1 MAQQTKPVNFLLQDA
16 KPGQT
21 QIFHVLN
28 TTTGA
33 RTPLPAGVTTMKTI
47 VTKDLNI
54 GGMAN
59 HGQDAVGITSDSVGI
74 VGAVGT
80 TNTASVVGSQSFTM
94 PMVRKLSPGQKI
106 IPIAKHKLFL
116 PTSAANKNVN
126 GKVVIAPKLYKVIS
140 TTSPHSVSR
149 NLTFSP
155 PAAAAAA
162 NNSTG
167 ASVTANSVAF
177 AKTLGIATG
186 SNAIPSTSVMTKP
199 PSLALPATN
208 TAAGNTVR
216 FNANSSKAPS
226 HAVNSSP
233 HNTHSEIVPI
243 GNKDIA
249 NGGAVTKSYSESGNN
264 DCSSFAQ
271 VSGASTLPTAK
282 TLQSNHSNKEHSQQ
296 QQQLH
301 SYSKKTPSSQIHTP
315 ASRRQKTDKAGRGLR
330 HFSMKVC
337 EKVKA
342 KGTTTYNEVANE
354 LVAEETQNHHPGVD
368 PATYDQ
374 KNIRRRVYDA
384 LNVLMAMKIISKE
397 KKEIRWH
404 GLPTSNTL
412 HECEELEKENEKAR
426 RRIEVKQ
433 QQLLDLVQ
441 QHVAL
446 KSLIARNK
454 SNEERGLVPNPS
466 SAVQLPFIIV
476 NTDRKNNINCNISN
490 DKSEYS
496 FKFDDSFEIHD
507 DVQILK
513 RIGLSLGL
521 EKGQYSEAELKKI
534 KSMVP
539 KSVEKYIDAYGLGF
553 EHDDMDD
560 WEMSSLYNGQDNDD
574 SLSTQD
580 MLGFNDT
587 TNDML
592 DDDMKFE
599 DDEDD

>member
-1 MAQQTKPVNFLLQDA
+1 M
-16 KPGQT
+16 
-21 QIFHVLN
+21 N

-33 RTPLPAGVTTMKTI
+33 RTQLPAGVTTMKT
-47 VTKDLNI
+47 VVAKDI
-54 GGMAN
+54 KISGMAN
-59 HGQDAVGITSDSVGI
+59 HGQDTVGITSEKIGNSG
-74 VGAVGT
+74 GA
-80 TNTASVVGSQSFTM
+80 NTANSSAVVGGQSFTM
-94 PMVRKLSPGQKI
+94 PVVRKLSPGQKI
-106 IPIAKHKLFL
+106 IPLPKHKLIL
-116 PTSAANKNVN
+116 PTSASNKNVN
-126 GKVVIAPKLYKVIS
+126 GKVVFSPKLYKVIS
-140 TTSPHSVSR
+140 TTSSHSVSR

-155 PAAAAAA
+155 PATNSTVTAVSA
-162 NNSTG
+162 NN
-167 ASVTANSVAF
+167 VAF
-177 AKTLGIATG
+177 AKTLGIATT
-186 SNAIPSTSVMTKP
+186 NAIPSTSVMTKP
-199 PSLALPATN
+199 SSLTLPTSSVASNTGRYNVSNKTPSAMN
-208 TAAGNTVR
+208 
-216 FNANSSKAPS
+216 NSS
-226 HAVNSSP
+226 
-233 HNTHSEIVPI
+233 NTINEIVSI
-243 GNKDIA
+243 GNKGVSI
-249 NGGAVTKSYSESGNN
+249 GTVSKSYNESGS
-264 DCSSFAQ
+264 DCSSFPQA
-271 VSGASTLPTAK
+271 SGASTVPVVVK
-282 TLQSNHSNKEHSQQ
+282 TLQSNHSNKEQS

-426 RRIEVKQ
+426 RRIEIKQ
-433 QQLLDLVQ
+433 QQLIDLVQ

-476 NTDRKNNINCNISN
+476 NTDRKNYINCNISN

-496 FKFDDSFEIHD
+496 FKFEDSFEIHD

-521 EKGQYSEAELKKI
+521 EKGQYSEADLKKI

-539 KSVEKYIDAYGLGF
+539 KSVEKYIDAYGLGI
-553 EHDDMDD
+553 EQDDMDD
-560 WEMSSLYNGQDNDD
+560 WEMNSLYNGQDNDD

>member
-1 MAQQTKPVNFLLQDA
+1 MAQPTKPVNFVLQDP
-16 KPGQT
+16 KPGQP
-21 QIFHVLN
+21 QIFHVVN
-28 TTTGA
+28 TATGV
-33 RTPLPAGVTTMKTI
+33 RTALPAGVSTMKTI
-47 VTKDLNI
+47 VTKDLAMS
-54 GGMAN
+54 GLTN
-59 HGQDAVGITSDSVGI
+59 HGQDAMSMGTDNVGI
-74 VGAVGT
+74 VSTPGT
-80 TNTASVVGSQSFTM
+80 TTATAVIGGQSFTM
-94 PMVRKLSPGQKI
+94 PVVRKLSPGQKL
-106 IPIAKHKLFL
+106 IPVAKHKLIL
-116 PTSAANKNVN
+116 PTSAVNKNVN
-126 GKVVIAPKLYKVIS
+126 AKVVITPKLYKVIS
-140 TTSPHSVSR
+140 ATNQHSVSR

-155 PAAAAAA
+155 PT
-162 NNSTG
+162 NNGSLQGTVTTVPVVSEQNLQNFTKSLNTG
-167 ASVTANSVAF
+167 APV
-177 AKTLGIATG
+177 
-186 SNAIPSTSVMTKP
+186 AIPSTSAMSKP
-199 PSLALPATN
+199 SVTVPTN
-208 TAAGNTVR
+208 TASSAAR
-216 FNANSSKAPS
+216 FNIASKTPSAMHSTAGEIVSSGSKIVINNGPSANSNVDSVNDSATYSSVTYGTSK
-226 HAVNSSP
+226 SS
-233 HNTHSEIVPI
+233 
-243 GNKDIA
+243 G
-249 NGGAVTKSYSESGNN
+249 TKAAQTNQNN
-264 DCSSFAQ
+264 NAQ
-271 VSGASTLPTAK
+271 S
-282 TLQSNHSNKEHSQQ
+282 LQ
-296 QQQLH
+296 H
-301 SYSKKTPSSQIHTP
+301 SYSKKTSRNQIHTP
-315 ASRRQKTDKAGRGLR
+315 ASRRQAADKTGRGLR

-368 PATYDQ
+368 PGTYDQ

-412 HECEELEKENEKAR
+412 QECEELEKENEKAR
-426 RRIEVKQ
+426 RRIEMKQ
-433 QQLLDLVQ
+433 QQLFDLVQ

-446 KSLIARNK
+446 KSLISRNK
-454 SNEERGLVPNPS
+454 ANEERGLVPNPS

-476 NTDRKNNINCNISN
+476 NTDRKTNINCNISN

-496 FKFDDSFEIHD
+496 FKFEDSFEIHD

-521 EKGQYSEAELKKI
+521 EKGQCSEADLKKI

-539 KSVEKYIDAYGLGF
+539 KSIEKYIDAYGLGL
-553 EHDDMDD
+553 EHDEGDD

-592 DDDMKFE
+592 DDDMKFD

>member
-1 MAQQTKPVNFLLQDA
+1 MAQQTKPVNYVLQDP
-16 KPGQT
+16 KPG
-21 QIFHVLN
+21 QIFHVVN
-28 TTTGA
+28 SAPGVVRTTLPTG
-33 RTPLPAGVTTMKTI
+33 VSTMKTI
-47 VTKDLNI
+47 VAKDLAI

-59 HGQDAVGITSDSVGI
+59 HAQDAGGIASDSVGI
-74 VGAVGT
+74 VGTSATTTTTAVIG
-80 TNTASVVGSQSFTM
+80 GQSFTM
-94 PMVRKLSPGQKI
+94 PVVRKLSPGQKL
-106 IPIAKHKLFL
+106 IPVSSKHKLIL
-116 PTSAANKNVN
+116 PTSAVNKNVN
-126 GKVVIAPKLYKVIS
+126 AKLVITPKLYKVIS
-140 TTSPHSVSR
+140 TSNQHSVSR

-155 PAAAAAA
+155 PI
-162 NNSTG
+162 NNGPLQGTVTTVPVSGEQKLQNFAKSLNTG
-167 ASVTANSVAF
+167 AP
-177 AKTLGIATG
+177 I
-186 SNAIPSTSVMTKP
+186 AIPSTSAMSKP
-199 PSLALPATN
+199 SATIPTN
-208 TAAGNTVR
+208 TAGSTAR
-216 FNANSSKAPS
+216 FNIASKAPS
-226 HAVNSSP
+226 VMNSSL
-233 HNTHSEIVPI
+233 NTIGEIVSSGSKI
-243 GNKDIA
+243 IHNSNGTTGNSNVDSV
-249 NGGAVTKSYSESGNN
+249 NDSPTYPVTY
-264 DCSSFAQ
+264 
-271 VSGASTLPTAK
+271 GASKPAGTKAAQTNHNSNA
-282 TLQSNHSNKEHSQQ
+282 QSQ
-296 QQQLH
+296 H
-301 SYSKKTPSSQIHTP
+301 SYSKKTSRNQMHTP
-315 ASRRQKTDKAGRGLR
+315 ASRRQAADKTGRGLR

-368 PATYDQ
+368 PGTYDQ

-412 HECEELEKENEKAR
+412 QECEELEKENEKAR
-426 RRIEVKQ
+426 RRIELKQ

-446 KSLIARNK
+446 KSLISRNK
-454 SNEERGLVPNPS
+454 ANEERGLVPNPS

-476 NTDRKNNINCNISN
+476 NTDRKTNINCSISN

-496 FKFDDSFEIHD
+496 FKFEDSFDIHD

-521 EKGQYSEAELKKI
+521 EKGQCSEADLKKI

-539 KSVEKYIDAYGLGF
+539 KSVEKYIDAYGLGL
-553 EHDDMDD
+553 EHDEGDD

-592 DDDMKFE
+592 DDDMKFD

>member
-1 MAQQTKPVNFLLQDA
+1 MAQQTKPVNFVLQDP
-16 KPGQT
+16 KPGQP
-21 QIFHVLN
+21 QIFHVVN
-28 TTTGA
+28 TATGV
-33 RTPLPAGVTTMKTI
+33 RTALPAGVSTMKTI
-47 VTKDLNI
+47 VTKDLAI
-54 GGMAN
+54 SGLATHGPDSVGMATDN
-59 HGQDAVGITSDSVGI
+59 VGI
-74 VGAVGT
+74 VGAPGT
-80 TNTASVVGSQSFTM
+80 TTTTAVIGGQSFTM
-94 PMVRKLSPGQKI
+94 PVVRKLSPGQKL
-106 IPIAKHKLFL
+106 IPVTKHKLIL
-116 PTSAANKNVN
+116 PTSAVNKNVN
-126 GKVVIAPKLYKVIS
+126 AKVVITPKLYKVIS
-140 TTSPHSVSR
+140 TSNQHSVSR

-155 PAAAAAA
+155 PSNGSLQGTVTTVPVNGEQNMQTLAKSV
-162 NNSTG
+162 NTG
-167 ASVTANSVAF
+167 TP
-177 AKTLGIATG
+177 I
-186 SNAIPSTSVMTKP
+186 AIPSTSAMSKP
-199 PSLALPATN
+199 SATIPTN
-208 TAAGNTVR
+208 TGSSAR
-216 FNANSSKAPS
+216 FNIASKAPS
-226 HAVNSSP
+226 VMNSSQS
-233 HNTHSEIVPI
+233 TIGEIVSG
-243 GNKDIA
+243 GNSKIIIN
-249 NGGAVTKSYSESGNN
+249 NGGTTGSCNADGVSDSPTYPPVNYASSKATGTKA
-264 DCSSFAQ
+264 AQ
-271 VSGASTLPTAK
+271 TN
-282 TLQSNHSNKEHSQQ
+282 QNSNAQSQQ
-296 QQQLH
+296 LQH
-301 SYSKKTPSSQIHTP
+301 SYSKKPSRSQIHTP
-315 ASRRQKTDKAGRGLR
+315 ASRRQAADKTGRGLR

-368 PATYDQ
+368 PGTYDQ

-412 HECEELEKENEKAR
+412 QECEELEKENEKAR
-426 RRIEVKQ
+426 RRIELKQ

-446 KSLIARNK
+446 KSLISRNK
-454 SNEERGLVPNPS
+454 ANEERGLVPNPS

-476 NTDRKNNINCNISN
+476 NTDRKTNINCNISN

-496 FKFDDSFEIHD
+496 FKFEDSFEIHD

-521 EKGQYSEAELKKI
+521 EKGQCSEADLKKI

-539 KSVEKYIDAYGLGF
+539 KSVEKYIDAYGLGL
-553 EHDDMDD
+553 EHDEGDD
-560 WEMSSLYNGQDNDD
+560 WEMSSLYNGPDNDD

-592 DDDMKFE
+592 DDDMKFD

>member
-1 MAQQTKPVNFLLQDA
+1 MMAQQTKPVNFLLQDP
-16 KPGQT
+16 KQGQT

-33 RTPLPAGVTTMKTI
+33 RTPLPAGMTTMKTI
-47 VTKDLNI
+47 VTKDINI
-54 GGMAN
+54 TGMAN
-59 HGQDAVGITSDSVGI
+59 NGQDVVGITSENVGI
-74 VGAVGT
+74 VGTVSTA
-80 TNTASVVGSQSFTM
+80 NTPTVVGAQSFTM
-94 PMVRKLSPGQKI
+94 PVVRKLSPGQKI

-116 PTSAANKNVN
+116 PTSASNKNVN
-126 GKVVIAPKLYKVIS
+126 GKVVISPKLYKVIS

-149 NLTFSP
+149 NLTFSS
-155 PAAAAAA
+155 PASNSGVTAVSA
-162 NNSTG
+162 NN
-167 ASVTANSVAF
+167 VTF
-177 AKTLGIATG
+177 AKTLGVATT
-186 SNAIPSTSVMTKP
+186 NAIPSTSVMTKP
-199 PSLALPATN
+199 SLNNGRYNSKTPSVMN
-208 TAAGNTVR
+208 
-216 FNANSSKAPS
+216 NSS
-226 HAVNSSP
+226 
-233 HNTHSEIVPI
+233 NTISEIVSVE
-243 GNKDIA
+243 NKGIS
-249 NGGAVTKSYSESGNN
+249 NGTVTKSYNASGS
-264 DCSSFAQ
+264 DGTSFPQQ
-271 VSGASTLPTAK
+271 VSCTSAVPVVVK
-282 TLQSNHSNKEHSQQ
+282 TLQSNHNNKEHS

-301 SYSKKTPSSQIHTP
+301 SYSKKTSSTQIHTP

-426 RRIEVKQ
+426 RRIELKQ

-496 FKFDDSFEIHD
+496 FKFEDSFEIHD

-521 EKGQYSEAELKKI
+521 EKGQYSEADLKKI

-553 EHDDMDD
+553 EHDEMDD
-560 WEMSSLYNGQDNDD
+560 WEMSSLYNGPDNDD

>member
-1 MAQQTKPVNFLLQDA
+1 MMAQQTKPVNFLLQDP

-47 VTKDLNI
+47 VTKDINI
-54 GGMAN
+54 AGMAN
-59 HGQDAVGITSDSVGI
+59 HGPDAVGITSENVGI

-80 TNTASVVGSQSFTM
+80 ANTATVVGGQSFTM
-94 PMVRKLSPGQKI
+94 PVVRKLSPGQKI

-116 PTSAANKNVN
+116 PTSASNKNVN
-126 GKVVIAPKLYKVIS
+126 GKVVISPKLYKVIS
-140 TTSPHSVSR
+140 TTSSHSVSR

-155 PAAAAAA
+155 PA
-162 NNSTG
+162 NNSTIT
-167 ASVTANSVAF
+167 AVSANNVTF
-177 AKTLGIATG
+177 AKTLGIATT
-186 SNAIPSTSVMTKP
+186 NAIPSTSVMTKP
-199 PSLALPATN
+199 PSLTLPISATSNSGRYN
-208 TAAGNTVR
+208 TSSKTPSVMN
-216 FNANSSKAPS
+216 NSS
-226 HAVNSSP
+226 
-233 HNTHSEIVPI
+233 NTINEIVSM
-243 GNKDIA
+243 GNKGIN
-249 NGGAVTKSYSESGNN
+249 NGTITKSYNESGN
-264 DCSSFAQ
+264 DCSTFPQ
-271 VSGASTLPTAK
+271 VSCTSTLPVVVK
-282 TLQSNHSNKEHSQQ
+282 TLQSNHNNKEHS

-368 PATYDQ
+368 PASYDQ

-426 RRIEVKQ
+426 RRIELKQ

-496 FKFDDSFEIHD
+496 FKFEDSFEIHD

-521 EKGQYSEAELKKI
+521 EKGQYSEADLKKI

-560 WEMSSLYNGQDNDD
+560 WEMSSLYNGPDNDD

>member
-1 MAQQTKPVNFLLQDA
+1 MMAQQTKPVNFLLQDP

-28 TTTGA
+28 TSTGA

-47 VTKDLNI
+47 VAKDINI
-54 GGMAN
+54 TGMAN
-59 HGQDAVGITSDSVGI
+59 NVQDVVGITSENVGI
-74 VGAVGT
+74 VGTASTV
-80 TNTASVVGSQSFTM
+80 NTATVVGAQSFTM
-94 PMVRKLSPGQKI
+94 PVVRKLSPGQKI

-116 PTSAANKNVN
+116 PTSASNKNVN
-126 GKVVIAPKLYKVIS
+126 GKVVISPKLYKVIS
-140 TTSPHSVSR
+140 TTSSHSVSR
-149 NLTFSP
+149 NLTFSS
-155 PAAAAAA
+155 PASNSAVTAVSA
-162 NNSTG
+162 NN
-167 ASVTANSVAF
+167 VTF
-177 AKTLGIATG
+177 AKTLGIATT
-186 SNAIPSTSVMTKP
+186 NAIPSTSVMTKP
-199 PSLALPATN
+199 PTLNNGRYSSKTSSVIN
-208 TAAGNTVR
+208 
-216 FNANSSKAPS
+216 NSS
-226 HAVNSSP
+226 
-233 HNTHSEIVPI
+233 NTISEIISV
-243 GNKDIA
+243 GNKGIS
-249 NGGAVTKSYSESGNN
+249 NGTVTKSYNESGS
-264 DCSSFAQ
+264 DGASFPQQ
-271 VSGASTLPTAK
+271 VSCASGMPVVVN
-282 TLQSNHSNKEHSQQ
+282 TLQSNHNNKEHS

-301 SYSKKTPSSQIHTP
+301 SYSKKTSPSQIHTP

-412 HECEELEKENEKAR
+412 HECEELEKENEEVR
-426 RRIEVKQ
+426 RRIELKQ

-496 FKFDDSFEIHD
+496 FKFEDSFEIHD

-521 EKGQYSEAELKKI
+521 EKGQYSEADLKKI

-560 WEMSSLYNGQDNDD
+560 WEMSSLYNGADNDD

>member
-1 MAQQTKPVNFLLQDA
+1 MAQQTKPVNFLLQDT

-28 TTTGA
+28 TTTGT

-54 GGMAN
+54 SGIAN
-59 HGQDAVGITSDSVGI
+59 HGQDAVGITPESVGI
-74 VGAVGT
+74 IGSVGT
-80 TNTASVVGSQSFTM
+80 TNTATVVGGQSFTM

-116 PTSAANKNVN
+116 PTSASNKNVN
-126 GKVVIAPKLYKVIS
+126 GKVVIGPKLYKVVS

-155 PAAAAAA
+155 PTG
-162 NNSTG
+162 NNSSGTTV
-167 ASVTANSVAF
+167 AANSVAF
-177 AKTLGIATG
+177 AKTLGIAG
-186 SNAIPSTSVMTKP
+186 SNNAIPSTSVMTKP
-199 PSLALPATN
+199 PSLALPTSN
-208 TAAGNTVR
+208 TAGNTVR
-216 FNANSSKAPS
+216 FNANSKTPS
-226 HAVNSSP
+226 SSAVNNSS
-233 HNTHSEIVPI
+233 NTNSSEIVSI
-243 GNKDIA
+243 GSKNIA
-249 NGGAVTKSYSESGNN
+249 NGAVTKTYSESSN
-264 DCSSFAQ
+264 DCATFVQ
-271 VSGASTLPTAK
+271 VSGASTLPAASVK
-282 TLQSNHSNKEHSQQ
+282 TLQATHNNKEHSQ

-301 SYSKKTPSSQIHTP
+301 SYSKKQPSSQIHTP

-433 QQLLDLVQ
+433 KQLLDLVQ

-476 NTDRKNNINCNISN
+476 NTDRKNHINCNISN

-496 FKFDDSFEIHD
+496 FKFEDSFEIHD

-521 EKGQYSEAELKKI
+521 EKGQYTEAELKKI

-560 WEMSSLYNGQDNDD
+560 WEMNSLYNGQDNDD
-574 SLSTQD
+574 SLSTQE

>member
-1 MAQQTKPVNFLLQDA
+1 
-16 KPGQT
+16 
-21 QIFHVLN
+21 
-28 TTTGA
+28 
-33 RTPLPAGVTTMKTI
+33 
-47 VTKDLNI
+47 
-54 GGMAN
+54 
-59 HGQDAVGITSDSVGI
+59 
-74 VGAVGT
+74 
-80 TNTASVVGSQSFTM
+80 M

-116 PTSAANKNVN
+116 PTSASNKNVN

-140 TTSPHSVSR
+140 TTSSHSVSR

-155 PAAAAAA
+155 PAANNSAGTTVAA
-162 NNSTG
+162 NN
-167 ASVTANSVAF
+167 VAF
-177 AKTLGIATG
+177 AKTTLGIAG
-186 SNAIPSTSVMTKP
+186 SNAIPSTSVITKP
-199 PSLALPATN
+199 PSLAIPTTNN
-208 TAAGNTVR
+208 TAGNAVR
-216 FNANSSKAPS
+216 FNASSKTSSP
-226 HAVNSSP
+226 AVNNVP
-233 HNTHSEIVPI
+233 NTNSSEIVSI
-243 GNKDIA
+243 GNKGIA
-249 NGGAVTKSYSESGNN
+249 NGAVTKSYSESGN
-264 DCSSFAQ
+264 DCSSYAQ
-271 VSGASTLPTAK
+271 VSGASTLPAAAVK
-282 TLQSNHSNKEHSQQ
+282 TLLHANHNNKEHSQQQQQQQ

-301 SYSKKTPSSQIHTP
+301 SYSKKTPSSLIHTP

-496 FKFDDSFEIHD
+496 FKFEDSFEIHD

-521 EKGQYSEAELKKI
+521 EKGQYTEAELKKI

-553 EHDDMDD
+553 EHDEMDD
-560 WEMSSLYNGQDNDD
+560 WEMSSQYNGQDNDD